1 MDTNSCI
8 IRGGT
13 VVCAD
18 RVLPDCD
25 VVVIDGRIAAIEPV
39 GASDFDAQPDAT
51 MGVLPVVDARGAYVV
66 PGLIDIHS
74 DYVENVA
81 SPRPSVVMDL
91 STSLYKADRE
101 LVSHGVTTIFHSLS
115 VYGAHVFD
123 HKPIRDFGNVS
134 ALIDRVAALR
144 AGEERDHLIRH
155 RLHMRV
161 ELDSVDLYD
170 DIESFLRSGKVDLV
184 SFMDHTP
191 GQGQYRDLLV
201 FGDTL
206 KGYRDVSD
214 EDVRDI
220 VRQQQESQ
228 KLTYAQIT
236 ALAAVARERGVSIA
250 SHDDDS
256 EDKLAFM
263 DGLEATISEFP
274 ISLDIARA
282 ARARGMHTI
291 AGAPNVML
299 GHSHSGN
306 LSAREAVQAGAI
318 DVLCSDYYPAAL
330 LDAVF
335 TLRDQCGLD
344 IAKAFALVTINPAKA
359 AGIADEVGSIAVGK
373 RADVLLVR
381 EISCGEGEG
390 SGEHPGARPDGRT
403 ARTMPVVTRAFV
415 GGRSVFRSHYPD
427 QPRGYGRDTE
437 QLVSLDQLTRPSGQ
451 GGVAWRSSKSTA
463 CPNLPAPSREAGSVQ
478 GCQTSTRHRTGQFV
492 GITGRSGSGKS
503 TILRCIWRTNLPER
517 GRILYDSQ
525 RFGML
530 DLAQATQRQMLY
542 LRAYELGYV
551 SQFLNALPRQTAYDI
566 VLKSALEAYG
576 ADERSRAEEETE
588 RMLRHFDLDEGL
600 WELYPRTFSGGEKLR
615 LNIAAAM
622 IKRPRLLLLDEP
634 TASLDNASKLKV
646 RSLIEQLK
654 AEGTTMLGIFHDL
667 EFMEGLCDHEF
678 NMQEGMMA

>member
-236 ALAAVARERGVSIA
+236 ALASVARERGVSIA

-274 ISLDIARA
+274 ISLDIART

-381 EISCGEGEG
+381 EISCGEG
-390 SGEHPGARPDGRT
+390 SGEHPVAGPDSRV

-437 QLVSLDQLTRPSGQ
+437 QLVSLDQLSRP
-451 GGVAWRSSKSTA
+451 
-463 CPNLPAPSREAGSVQ
+463 
-478 GCQTSTRHRTGQFV
+478 
-492 GITGRSGSGKS
+492 
-503 TILRCIWRTNLPER
+503 
-517 GRILYDSQ
+517 
-525 RFGML
+525 
-530 DLAQATQRQMLY
+530 LA
-542 LRAYELGYV
+542 
-551 SQFLNALPRQTAYDI
+551 
-566 VLKSALEAYG
+566 
-576 ADERSRAEEETE
+576 
-588 RMLRHFDLDEGL
+588 
-600 WELYPRTFSGGEKLR
+600 
-615 LNIAAAM
+615 
-622 IKRPRLLLLDEP
+622 
-634 TASLDNASKLKV
+634 
-646 RSLIEQLK
+646 K
-654 AEGTTMLGIFHDL
+654 AV
-667 EFMEGLCDHEF
+667 
-678 NMQEGMMA
+678 

>member
-39 GASDFDAQPDAT
+39 GASDFDARPDAT

-236 ALAAVARERGVSIA
+236 ALASVARERGVSIA

-381 EISCGEGEG
+381 EISCGEG
-390 SGEHPGARPDGRT
+390 SGEHPVAGPDSRV

-437 QLVSLDQLTRPSGQ
+437 QLVSLDQLSRP
-451 GGVAWRSSKSTA
+451 
-463 CPNLPAPSREAGSVQ
+463 
-478 GCQTSTRHRTGQFV
+478 
-492 GITGRSGSGKS
+492 
-503 TILRCIWRTNLPER
+503 
-517 GRILYDSQ
+517 
-525 RFGML
+525 
-530 DLAQATQRQMLY
+530 LA
-542 LRAYELGYV
+542 
-551 SQFLNALPRQTAYDI
+551 
-566 VLKSALEAYG
+566 
-576 ADERSRAEEETE
+576 
-588 RMLRHFDLDEGL
+588 
-600 WELYPRTFSGGEKLR
+600 
-615 LNIAAAM
+615 
-622 IKRPRLLLLDEP
+622 
-634 TASLDNASKLKV
+634 
-646 RSLIEQLK
+646 K
-654 AEGTTMLGIFHDL
+654 AV
-667 EFMEGLCDHEF
+667 
-678 NMQEGMMA
+678 

>member
-1 MDTNSCI
+1 MDTDSCI

-51 MGVLPVVDARGAYVV
+51 MGVLPVVDARGAYVA

-381 EISCGEGEG
+381 EISCGEG
-390 SGEHPGARPDGRT
+390 SGEHPVAGPDSRV

-415 GGRSVFRSHYPD
+415 GGRSVFRWHYPD

-437 QLVSLDQLTRPSGQ
+437 QLVSLDQLSRP
-451 GGVAWRSSKSTA
+451 
-463 CPNLPAPSREAGSVQ
+463 
-478 GCQTSTRHRTGQFV
+478 
-492 GITGRSGSGKS
+492 
-503 TILRCIWRTNLPER
+503 
-517 GRILYDSQ
+517 
-525 RFGML
+525 
-530 DLAQATQRQMLY
+530 LA
-542 LRAYELGYV
+542 
-551 SQFLNALPRQTAYDI
+551 
-566 VLKSALEAYG
+566 
-576 ADERSRAEEETE
+576 
-588 RMLRHFDLDEGL
+588 
-600 WELYPRTFSGGEKLR
+600 
-615 LNIAAAM
+615 
-622 IKRPRLLLLDEP
+622 
-634 TASLDNASKLKV
+634 
-646 RSLIEQLK
+646 K
-654 AEGTTMLGIFHDL
+654 AV
-667 EFMEGLCDHEF
+667 
-678 NMQEGMMA
+678 

>member
-236 ALAAVARERGVSIA
+236 ALASVARERGVSIA

-373 RADVLLVR
+373 RVDVLLVR
-381 EISCGEGEG
+381 EISCGEG
-390 SGEHPGARPDGRT
+390 SGEHPVAGPDSRV

-437 QLVSLDQLTRPSGQ
+437 QLVSLDQLSRP
-451 GGVAWRSSKSTA
+451 
-463 CPNLPAPSREAGSVQ
+463 
-478 GCQTSTRHRTGQFV
+478 
-492 GITGRSGSGKS
+492 
-503 TILRCIWRTNLPER
+503 
-517 GRILYDSQ
+517 
-525 RFGML
+525 
-530 DLAQATQRQMLY
+530 LA
-542 LRAYELGYV
+542 
-551 SQFLNALPRQTAYDI
+551 
-566 VLKSALEAYG
+566 
-576 ADERSRAEEETE
+576 
-588 RMLRHFDLDEGL
+588 
-600 WELYPRTFSGGEKLR
+600 
-615 LNIAAAM
+615 
-622 IKRPRLLLLDEP
+622 
-634 TASLDNASKLKV
+634 
-646 RSLIEQLK
+646 K
-654 AEGTTMLGIFHDL
+654 AV
-667 EFMEGLCDHEF
+667 
-678 NMQEGMMA
+678 

>member
-1 MDTNSCI
+1 MDTDSCI

-236 ALAAVARERGVSIA
+236 ALASVARERGVSIA

-381 EISCGEGEG
+381 EISCGEG
-390 SGEHPGARPDGRT
+390 SGEHPVAGPDSRV

-437 QLVSLDQLTRPSGQ
+437 QLVSLDQLSRP
-451 GGVAWRSSKSTA
+451 
-463 CPNLPAPSREAGSVQ
+463 
-478 GCQTSTRHRTGQFV
+478 
-492 GITGRSGSGKS
+492 
-503 TILRCIWRTNLPER
+503 
-517 GRILYDSQ
+517 
-525 RFGML
+525 
-530 DLAQATQRQMLY
+530 LA
-542 LRAYELGYV
+542 
-551 SQFLNALPRQTAYDI
+551 
-566 VLKSALEAYG
+566 
-576 ADERSRAEEETE
+576 
-588 RMLRHFDLDEGL
+588 
-600 WELYPRTFSGGEKLR
+600 
-615 LNIAAAM
+615 
-622 IKRPRLLLLDEP
+622 
-634 TASLDNASKLKV
+634 
-646 RSLIEQLK
+646 K
-654 AEGTTMLGIFHDL
+654 AV
-667 EFMEGLCDHEF
+667 
-678 NMQEGMMA
+678 

>member
-206 KGYRDVSD
+206 KGYSDVSD

-299 GHSHSGN
+299 GHSST
-306 LSAREAVQAGAI
+306 SRRR
-318 DVLCSDYYPAAL
+318 SRWSPS
-330 LDAVF
+330 
-335 TLRDQCGLD
+335 TRRR
-344 IAKAFALVTINPAKA
+344 P
-359 AGIADEVGSIAVGK
+359 
-373 RADVLLVR
+373 RA
-381 EISCGEGEG
+381 S
-390 SGEHPGARPDGRT
+390 P
-403 ARTMPVVTRAFV
+403 TR
-415 GGRSVFRSHYPD
+415 
-427 QPRGYGRDTE
+427 
-437 QLVSLDQLTRPSGQ
+437 
-451 GGVAWRSSKSTA
+451 W
-463 CPNLPAPSREAGSVQ
+463 APSRWASAPT
-478 GCQTSTRHRTGQFV
+478 CCWCARSPAAKARARASTRA
-492 GITGRSGSGKS
+492 
-503 TILRCIWRTNLPER
+503 R
-517 GRILYDSQ
+517 GRTV
-525 RFGML
+525 
-530 DLAQATQRQMLY
+530 A
-542 LRAYELGYV
+542 LRARC
-551 SQFLNALPRQTAYDI
+551 PW
-566 VLKSALEAYG
+566 
-576 ADERSRAEEETE
+576 SRA
-588 RMLRHFDLDEGL
+588 RS
-600 WELYPRTFSGGEKLR
+600 W
-615 LNIAAAM
+615 AAARCSART
-622 IKRPRLLLLDEP
+622 IP
-634 TASLDNASKLKV
+634 TSRAATDATPSSSS
-646 RSLIEQLK
+646 RS
-654 AEGTTMLGIFHDL
+654 TS
-667 EFMEGLCDHEF
+667 
-678 NMQEGMMA
+678 

>member
-39 GASDFDAQPDAT
+39 GASDCDAQPDAT

-381 EISCGEGEG
+381 EISCGEG
-390 SGEHPGARPDGRT
+390 SGEHPVAGPDSRV

-437 QLVSLDQLTRPSGQ
+437 QLVSLDQLSRPL
-451 GGVAWRSSKSTA
+451 A
-463 CPNLPAPSREAGSVQ
+463 EAV
-478 GCQTSTRHRTGQFV
+478 
-492 GITGRSGSGKS
+492 
-503 TILRCIWRTNLPER
+503 
-517 GRILYDSQ
+517 
-525 RFGML
+525 
-530 DLAQATQRQMLY
+530 
-542 LRAYELGYV
+542 
-551 SQFLNALPRQTAYDI
+551 
-566 VLKSALEAYG
+566 
-576 ADERSRAEEETE
+576 
-588 RMLRHFDLDEGL
+588 
-600 WELYPRTFSGGEKLR
+600 
-615 LNIAAAM
+615 
-622 IKRPRLLLLDEP
+622 
-634 TASLDNASKLKV
+634 
-646 RSLIEQLK
+646 
-654 AEGTTMLGIFHDL
+654 
-667 EFMEGLCDHEF
+667 
-678 NMQEGMMA
+678 

>member
-236 ALAAVARERGVSIA
+236 ALASVARERGVSIA

-291 AGAPNVML
+291 A
-299 GHSHSGN
+299 GN

-381 EISCGEGEG
+381 EISCGEG
-390 SGEHPGARPDGRT
+390 SGEHPVAGPDSRV

-437 QLVSLDQLTRPSGQ
+437 QLVSLDQLSRP
-451 GGVAWRSSKSTA
+451 
-463 CPNLPAPSREAGSVQ
+463 
-478 GCQTSTRHRTGQFV
+478 
-492 GITGRSGSGKS
+492 
-503 TILRCIWRTNLPER
+503 
-517 GRILYDSQ
+517 
-525 RFGML
+525 
-530 DLAQATQRQMLY
+530 LA
-542 LRAYELGYV
+542 
-551 SQFLNALPRQTAYDI
+551 
-566 VLKSALEAYG
+566 
-576 ADERSRAEEETE
+576 
-588 RMLRHFDLDEGL
+588 
-600 WELYPRTFSGGEKLR
+600 
-615 LNIAAAM
+615 
-622 IKRPRLLLLDEP
+622 
-634 TASLDNASKLKV
+634 
-646 RSLIEQLK
+646 K
-654 AEGTTMLGIFHDL
+654 AV
-667 EFMEGLCDHEF
+667 
-678 NMQEGMMA
+678 

>member
-236 ALAAVARERGVSIA
+236 ALASVARERGVSIA

-359 AGIADEVGSIAVGK
+359 AGMADEVGSIAVGK

-381 EISCGEGEG
+381 EISCGEG
-390 SGEHPGARPDGRT
+390 SGEHPVAGPDSRV

-437 QLVSLDQLTRPSGQ
+437 QLVSLDQLSRP
-451 GGVAWRSSKSTA
+451 
-463 CPNLPAPSREAGSVQ
+463 
-478 GCQTSTRHRTGQFV
+478 
-492 GITGRSGSGKS
+492 
-503 TILRCIWRTNLPER
+503 
-517 GRILYDSQ
+517 
-525 RFGML
+525 
-530 DLAQATQRQMLY
+530 LA
-542 LRAYELGYV
+542 
-551 SQFLNALPRQTAYDI
+551 
-566 VLKSALEAYG
+566 
-576 ADERSRAEEETE
+576 
-588 RMLRHFDLDEGL
+588 
-600 WELYPRTFSGGEKLR
+600 
-615 LNIAAAM
+615 
-622 IKRPRLLLLDEP
+622 
-634 TASLDNASKLKV
+634 
-646 RSLIEQLK
+646 K
-654 AEGTTMLGIFHDL
+654 AV
-667 EFMEGLCDHEF
+667 
-678 NMQEGMMA
+678 

>member
-236 ALAAVARERGVSIA
+236 ALASVARERGVSIA

-381 EISCGEGEG
+381 EISCGEG
-390 SGEHPGARPDGRT
+390 SGEHPVAGPDSRV

-427 QPRGYGRDTE
+427 QPCGYGRDTE
-437 QLVSLDQLTRPSGQ
+437 QLVSLDQLSRP
-451 GGVAWRSSKSTA
+451 
-463 CPNLPAPSREAGSVQ
+463 
-478 GCQTSTRHRTGQFV
+478 
-492 GITGRSGSGKS
+492 
-503 TILRCIWRTNLPER
+503 
-517 GRILYDSQ
+517 
-525 RFGML
+525 
-530 DLAQATQRQMLY
+530 LA
-542 LRAYELGYV
+542 
-551 SQFLNALPRQTAYDI
+551 
-566 VLKSALEAYG
+566 
-576 ADERSRAEEETE
+576 
-588 RMLRHFDLDEGL
+588 
-600 WELYPRTFSGGEKLR
+600 
-615 LNIAAAM
+615 
-622 IKRPRLLLLDEP
+622 
-634 TASLDNASKLKV
+634 
-646 RSLIEQLK
+646 K
-654 AEGTTMLGIFHDL
+654 AV
-667 EFMEGLCDHEF
+667 
-678 NMQEGMMA
+678 

>member
-236 ALAAVARERGVSIA
+236 ALAAAARERGVSIA

-381 EISCGEGEG
+381 EISCGEG
-390 SGEHPGARPDGRT
+390 SGEHPVAGPDSRV

-437 QLVSLDQLTRPSGQ
+437 QLVSLDQLSRP
-451 GGVAWRSSKSTA
+451 
-463 CPNLPAPSREAGSVQ
+463 
-478 GCQTSTRHRTGQFV
+478 
-492 GITGRSGSGKS
+492 
-503 TILRCIWRTNLPER
+503 
-517 GRILYDSQ
+517 
-525 RFGML
+525 
-530 DLAQATQRQMLY
+530 LA
-542 LRAYELGYV
+542 
-551 SQFLNALPRQTAYDI
+551 
-566 VLKSALEAYG
+566 
-576 ADERSRAEEETE
+576 
-588 RMLRHFDLDEGL
+588 
-600 WELYPRTFSGGEKLR
+600 
-615 LNIAAAM
+615 
-622 IKRPRLLLLDEP
+622 
-634 TASLDNASKLKV
+634 
-646 RSLIEQLK
+646 K
-654 AEGTTMLGIFHDL
+654 AV
-667 EFMEGLCDHEF
+667 
-678 NMQEGMMA
+678 

>member
-236 ALAAVARERGVSIA
+236 ALASVARERGVSIA

-381 EISCGEGEG
+381 EISCGEG
-390 SGEHPGARPDGRT
+390 SGEHPVAGPDSRV

-437 QLVSLDQLTRPSGQ
+437 QLVSLDQLSRP
-451 GGVAWRSSKSTA
+451 
-463 CPNLPAPSREAGSVQ
+463 
-478 GCQTSTRHRTGQFV
+478 
-492 GITGRSGSGKS
+492 
-503 TILRCIWRTNLPER
+503 
-517 GRILYDSQ
+517 
-525 RFGML
+525 
-530 DLAQATQRQMLY
+530 LA
-542 LRAYELGYV
+542 
-551 SQFLNALPRQTAYDI
+551 
-566 VLKSALEAYG
+566 
-576 ADERSRAEEETE
+576 
-588 RMLRHFDLDEGL
+588 
-600 WELYPRTFSGGEKLR
+600 
-615 LNIAAAM
+615 
-622 IKRPRLLLLDEP
+622 
-634 TASLDNASKLKV
+634 
-646 RSLIEQLK
+646 K
-654 AEGTTMLGIFHDL
+654 AV
-667 EFMEGLCDHEF
+667 
-678 NMQEGMMA
+678 

>member
-101 LVSHGVTTIFHSLS
+101 LVSHGVTTIFPSLS

-236 ALAAVARERGVSIA
+236 ALASVARERGVSIA

-381 EISCGEGEG
+381 EISCGEG
-390 SGEHPGARPDGRT
+390 SGEHPVAGPDSRV

-437 QLVSLDQLTRPSGQ
+437 QLVSLDQLSRP
-451 GGVAWRSSKSTA
+451 
-463 CPNLPAPSREAGSVQ
+463 
-478 GCQTSTRHRTGQFV
+478 
-492 GITGRSGSGKS
+492 
-503 TILRCIWRTNLPER
+503 
-517 GRILYDSQ
+517 
-525 RFGML
+525 
-530 DLAQATQRQMLY
+530 LA
-542 LRAYELGYV
+542 
-551 SQFLNALPRQTAYDI
+551 
-566 VLKSALEAYG
+566 
-576 ADERSRAEEETE
+576 
-588 RMLRHFDLDEGL
+588 
-600 WELYPRTFSGGEKLR
+600 
-615 LNIAAAM
+615 
-622 IKRPRLLLLDEP
+622 
-634 TASLDNASKLKV
+634 
-646 RSLIEQLK
+646 K
-654 AEGTTMLGIFHDL
+654 AV
-667 EFMEGLCDHEF
+667 
-678 NMQEGMMA
+678 

>member
-191 GQGQYRDLLV
+191 GQGQYRYLLV

-381 EISCGEGEG
+381 EISCGEGES
-390 SGEHPGARPDGRT
+390 SGEHPVAGPDSRV

-437 QLVSLDQLTRPSGQ
+437 QLVSLDQLSRP
-451 GGVAWRSSKSTA
+451 
-463 CPNLPAPSREAGSVQ
+463 
-478 GCQTSTRHRTGQFV
+478 
-492 GITGRSGSGKS
+492 
-503 TILRCIWRTNLPER
+503 
-517 GRILYDSQ
+517 
-525 RFGML
+525 
-530 DLAQATQRQMLY
+530 LA
-542 LRAYELGYV
+542 
-551 SQFLNALPRQTAYDI
+551 
-566 VLKSALEAYG
+566 
-576 ADERSRAEEETE
+576 
-588 RMLRHFDLDEGL
+588 
-600 WELYPRTFSGGEKLR
+600 
-615 LNIAAAM
+615 
-622 IKRPRLLLLDEP
+622 
-634 TASLDNASKLKV
+634 
-646 RSLIEQLK
+646 K
-654 AEGTTMLGIFHDL
+654 AV
-667 EFMEGLCDHEF
+667 
-678 NMQEGMMA
+678 

>member
-18 RVLPDCD
+18 RALPDCD
-25 VVVIDGRIAAIEPV
+25 VVVIDGRIASIEPV
-39 GASDFDAQPDAT
+39 GSSDFDAQPDAT

-123 HKPIRDFGNVS
+123 HKPIRNFGNVS
-134 ALIDRVAALR
+134 ALIDRVAGLR
-144 AGEERDHLIRH
+144 EGEERDHLIRH

-170 DIESFLRSGKVDLV
+170 DIEGFLRSGKVDLV

-214 EDVRDI
+214 EEVRAI
-220 VRQQQESQ
+220 VRQQQESE

-236 ALAAVARERGVSIA
+236 ALASVARERGVSIA

-381 EISCGEGEG
+381 EISCGSCG
-390 SGEHPGARPDGRT
+390 SSCDGA

-427 QPRGYGRDTE
+427 QPCGYGRDTE
-437 QLVSLDQLTRPSGQ
+437 QLVSL
-451 GGVAWRSSKSTA
+451 
-463 CPNLPAPSREAGSVQ
+463 
-478 GCQTSTRHRTGQFV
+478 
-492 GITGRSGSGKS
+492 
-503 TILRCIWRTNLPER
+503 
-517 GRILYDSQ
+517 
-525 RFGML
+525 
-530 DLAQATQRQMLY
+530 
-542 LRAYELGYV
+542 
-551 SQFLNALPRQTAYDI
+551 
-566 VLKSALEAYG
+566 
-576 ADERSRAEEETE
+576 
-588 RMLRHFDLDEGL
+588 
-600 WELYPRTFSGGEKLR
+600 
-615 LNIAAAM
+615 
-622 IKRPRLLLLDEP
+622 
-634 TASLDNASKLKV
+634 
-646 RSLIEQLK
+646 EQLSRPLVE
-654 AEGTTMLGIFHDL
+654 AV
-667 EFMEGLCDHEF
+667 
-678 NMQEGMMA
+678 

>member
-1 MDTNSCI
+1 M
-8 IRGGT
+8 
-13 VVCAD
+13 
-18 RVLPDCD
+18 
-25 VVVIDGRIAAIEPV
+25 
-39 GASDFDAQPDAT
+39 
-51 MGVLPVVDARGAYVV
+51 
-66 PGLIDIHS
+66 
-74 DYVENVA
+74 
-81 SPRPSVVMDL
+81 
-91 STSLYKADRE
+91 
-101 LVSHGVTTIFHSLS
+101 
-115 VYGAHVFD
+115 
-123 HKPIRDFGNVS
+123 
-134 ALIDRVAALR
+134 
-144 AGEERDHLIRH
+144 
-155 RLHMRV
+155 
-161 ELDSVDLYD
+161 
-170 DIESFLRSGKVDLV
+170 
-184 SFMDHTP
+184 
-191 GQGQYRDLLV
+191 

-359 AGIADEVGSIAVGK
+359 AGIADEVGSLAVGK

-390 SGEHPGARPDGRT
+390 SGEHPGARPDGRV

-437 QLVSLDQLTRPSGQ
+437 QLVSLDQLTRP
-451 GGVAWRSSKSTA
+451 
-463 CPNLPAPSREAGSVQ
+463 
-478 GCQTSTRHRTGQFV
+478 
-492 GITGRSGSGKS
+492 
-503 TILRCIWRTNLPER
+503 
-517 GRILYDSQ
+517 
-525 RFGML
+525 
-530 DLAQATQRQMLY
+530 LA
-542 LRAYELGYV
+542 
-551 SQFLNALPRQTAYDI
+551 
-566 VLKSALEAYG
+566 
-576 ADERSRAEEETE
+576 
-588 RMLRHFDLDEGL
+588 
-600 WELYPRTFSGGEKLR
+600 
-615 LNIAAAM
+615 
-622 IKRPRLLLLDEP
+622 
-634 TASLDNASKLKV
+634 
-646 RSLIEQLK
+646 K
-654 AEGTTMLGIFHDL
+654 AV
-667 EFMEGLCDHEF
+667 
-678 NMQEGMMA
+678 

>member
-1 MDTNSCI
+1 MDNNSCI

-25 VVVIDGRIAAIEPV
+25 VVIIDGRIAALEPA
-39 GASDFDAQPDAT
+39 GTDFDAQPDAAK
-51 MGVLPVVDARGAYVV
+51 GVLPVVDARGAYVA

-115 VYGAHVFD
+115 VYGAFIFD
-123 HKPIRDFGNVS
+123 HKPIRDFSNVS
-134 ALIDRVAALR
+134 ALINQVAALR
-144 AGEERDHLIRH
+144 GGEERDHLIRH

-170 DIESFLRSGKVDLV
+170 DIEEFLRSGKVDLV

-191 GQGQYRDLLV
+191 GQGQYRDLLL

-206 KGYRDVSD
+206 KGYRDVTDD
-214 EDVRDI
+214 EVREI

-228 KLTYAQIT
+228 KLSYAQIT
-236 ALAAVARERGVSIA
+236 ALASVARERGVSIA

-256 EDKLAFM
+256 EEKLAFM

-291 AGAPNVML
+291 AGAPNVLL

-306 LSAREAVQAGAI
+306 LSAREGVEAGAI

-335 TLRDQCGLD
+335 TLRDACGLD

-381 EISCGEGEG
+381 EISCGSCEG
-390 SGEHPGARPDGRT
+390 A

-415 GGRSVFRSHYPD
+415 GGHSVFRSHYPD
-427 QPRGYGRDTE
+427 QPCGYGRDRDE
-437 QLVSLDQLTRPSGQ
+437 HAQVERAADPN
-451 GGVAWRSSKSTA
+451 TA
-463 CPNLPAPSREAGSVQ
+463 
-478 GCQTSTRHRTGQFV
+478 
-492 GITGRSGSGKS
+492 
-503 TILRCIWRTNLPER
+503 
-517 GRILYDSQ
+517 
-525 RFGML
+525 
-530 DLAQATQRQMLY
+530 
-542 LRAYELGYV
+542 
-551 SQFLNALPRQTAYDI
+551 
-566 VLKSALEAYG
+566 
-576 ADERSRAEEETE
+576 
-588 RMLRHFDLDEGL
+588 
-600 WELYPRTFSGGEKLR
+600 
-615 LNIAAAM
+615 
-622 IKRPRLLLLDEP
+622 
-634 TASLDNASKLKV
+634 
-646 RSLIEQLK
+646 K
-654 AEGTTMLGIFHDL
+654 AV
-667 EFMEGLCDHEF
+667 
-678 NMQEGMMA
+678 

>member
-1 MDTNSCI
+1 MDNNSCI

-236 ALAAVARERGVSIA
+236 ALASVARERGVSIA

-381 EISCGEGEG
+381 EISCGEG
-390 SGEHPGARPDGRT
+390 SGEHPVAGPDSRV

-437 QLVSLDQLTRPSGQ
+437 QLVSLDQLSRP
-451 GGVAWRSSKSTA
+451 
-463 CPNLPAPSREAGSVQ
+463 
-478 GCQTSTRHRTGQFV
+478 
-492 GITGRSGSGKS
+492 
-503 TILRCIWRTNLPER
+503 
-517 GRILYDSQ
+517 
-525 RFGML
+525 
-530 DLAQATQRQMLY
+530 LA
-542 LRAYELGYV
+542 
-551 SQFLNALPRQTAYDI
+551 
-566 VLKSALEAYG
+566 
-576 ADERSRAEEETE
+576 
-588 RMLRHFDLDEGL
+588 
-600 WELYPRTFSGGEKLR
+600 
-615 LNIAAAM
+615 
-622 IKRPRLLLLDEP
+622 
-634 TASLDNASKLKV
+634 
-646 RSLIEQLK
+646 K
-654 AEGTTMLGIFHDL
+654 AV
-667 EFMEGLCDHEF
+667 
-678 NMQEGMMA
+678 

>member
-299 GHSHSGN
+299 GPQPLGQPQR
-306 LSAREAVQAGAI
+306 ARGRAGRRHRRVVQRLLPGGAAGRGVHAARPVRARHREGVRAGHHQPGEGRGHRRRGGLHRGGQARRRAAGAR
-318 DVLCSDYYPAAL
+318 DLLRRRRRLGRAPGCEAGRSHRAHDARGHARVRGRSLGVPLALSRPAAR
-330 LDAVF
+330 
-335 TLRDQCGLD
+335 LR
-344 IAKAFALVTINPAKA
+344 TRHRA
-359 AGIADEVGSIAVGK
+359 A
-373 RADVLLVR
+373 RL
-381 EISCGEGEG
+381 
-390 SGEHPGARPDGRT
+390 ARPAD
-403 ARTMPVVTRAFV
+403 P
-415 GGRSVFRSHYPD
+415 
-427 QPRGYGRDTE
+427 
-437 QLVSLDQLTRPSGQ
+437 PSGQ

-463 CPNLPAPSREAGSVQ
+463 CPKPSCS
-478 GCQTSTRHRTGQFV
+478 
-492 GITGRSGSGKS
+492 
-503 TILRCIWRTNLPER
+503 
-517 GRILYDSQ
+517 
-525 RFGML
+525 
-530 DLAQATQRQMLY
+530 
-542 LRAYELGYV
+542 
-551 SQFLNALPRQTAYDI
+551 
-566 VLKSALEAYG
+566 
-576 ADERSRAEEETE
+576 
-588 RMLRHFDLDEGL
+588 
-600 WELYPRTFSGGEKLR
+600 
-615 LNIAAAM
+615 IA
-622 IKRPRLLLLDEP
+622 
-634 TASLDNASKLKV
+634 
-646 RSLIEQLK
+646 
-654 AEGTTMLGIFHDL
+654 
-667 EFMEGLCDHEF
+667 
-678 NMQEGMMA
+678 

>member
-236 ALAAVARERGVSIA
+236 ALASVARERGVSIA

-381 EISCGEGEG
+381 EISCGEG
-390 SGEHPGARPDGRT
+390 SGEHPVAGPDSRV

-427 QPRGYGRDTE
+427 QPRGYGRDTV
-437 QLVSLDQLTRPSGQ
+437 QLVSLDQLSRP
-451 GGVAWRSSKSTA
+451 
-463 CPNLPAPSREAGSVQ
+463 
-478 GCQTSTRHRTGQFV
+478 
-492 GITGRSGSGKS
+492 
-503 TILRCIWRTNLPER
+503 
-517 GRILYDSQ
+517 
-525 RFGML
+525 
-530 DLAQATQRQMLY
+530 LA
-542 LRAYELGYV
+542 
-551 SQFLNALPRQTAYDI
+551 
-566 VLKSALEAYG
+566 
-576 ADERSRAEEETE
+576 
-588 RMLRHFDLDEGL
+588 
-600 WELYPRTFSGGEKLR
+600 
-615 LNIAAAM
+615 
-622 IKRPRLLLLDEP
+622 
-634 TASLDNASKLKV
+634 
-646 RSLIEQLK
+646 K
-654 AEGTTMLGIFHDL
+654 AV
-667 EFMEGLCDHEF
+667 
-678 NMQEGMMA
+678 

>member
-1 MDTNSCI
+1 MDTDSCI

-381 EISCGEGEG
+381 EISCGEG
-390 SGEHPGARPDGRT
+390 SGEHPVAGPDSRV

-437 QLVSLDQLTRPSGQ
+437 QLVSLDQLSRP
-451 GGVAWRSSKSTA
+451 
-463 CPNLPAPSREAGSVQ
+463 
-478 GCQTSTRHRTGQFV
+478 
-492 GITGRSGSGKS
+492 
-503 TILRCIWRTNLPER
+503 
-517 GRILYDSQ
+517 
-525 RFGML
+525 
-530 DLAQATQRQMLY
+530 LA
-542 LRAYELGYV
+542 
-551 SQFLNALPRQTAYDI
+551 
-566 VLKSALEAYG
+566 
-576 ADERSRAEEETE
+576 
-588 RMLRHFDLDEGL
+588 
-600 WELYPRTFSGGEKLR
+600 
-615 LNIAAAM
+615 
-622 IKRPRLLLLDEP
+622 
-634 TASLDNASKLKV
+634 
-646 RSLIEQLK
+646 K
-654 AEGTTMLGIFHDL
+654 AV
-667 EFMEGLCDHEF
+667 
-678 NMQEGMMA
+678 

>member
-1 MDTNSCI
+1 MDTDSCI

-51 MGVLPVVDARGAYVV
+51 MGVLPVVDARGAYVA

-306 LSAREAVQAGAI
+306 LSARGRAGRRHRRAVQRLLPGGAAGRGVHAARSVRARHRESVRAGHYQPGEGRGHRRRGGLHRGGQARRRAAGAR
-318 DVLCSDYYPAAL
+318 DLLRRRRRLGRAPGRKAGRSRRAHDARGHARVRGRPLGVPLALSRPAAR
-330 LDAVF
+330 
-335 TLRDQCGLD
+335 LR
-344 IAKAFALVTINPAKA
+344 ARHRA
-359 AGIADEVGSIAVGK
+359 A
-373 RADVLLVR
+373 RL
-381 EISCGEGEG
+381 
-390 SGEHPGARPDGRT
+390 ARPAD
-403 ARTMPVVTRAFV
+403 P
-415 GGRSVFRSHYPD
+415 
-427 QPRGYGRDTE
+427 
-437 QLVSLDQLTRPSGQ
+437 PSGQ
-451 GGVAWRSSKSTA
+451 GGVAWRSSESTA
-463 CPNLPAPSREAGSVQ
+463 CPKPSCS
-478 GCQTSTRHRTGQFV
+478 
-492 GITGRSGSGKS
+492 
-503 TILRCIWRTNLPER
+503 
-517 GRILYDSQ
+517 
-525 RFGML
+525 
-530 DLAQATQRQMLY
+530 
-542 LRAYELGYV
+542 
-551 SQFLNALPRQTAYDI
+551 
-566 VLKSALEAYG
+566 
-576 ADERSRAEEETE
+576 
-588 RMLRHFDLDEGL
+588 
-600 WELYPRTFSGGEKLR
+600 
-615 LNIAAAM
+615 IA
-622 IKRPRLLLLDEP
+622 
-634 TASLDNASKLKV
+634 
-646 RSLIEQLK
+646 
-654 AEGTTMLGIFHDL
+654 
-667 EFMEGLCDHEF
+667 
-678 NMQEGMMA
+678 

>member
-381 EISCGEGEG
+381 EISCGEG
-390 SGEHPGARPDGRT
+390 SGEHPAAGPDSRV

-437 QLVSLDQLTRPSGQ
+437 QLVSLDQLSRP
-451 GGVAWRSSKSTA
+451 
-463 CPNLPAPSREAGSVQ
+463 
-478 GCQTSTRHRTGQFV
+478 
-492 GITGRSGSGKS
+492 
-503 TILRCIWRTNLPER
+503 
-517 GRILYDSQ
+517 
-525 RFGML
+525 
-530 DLAQATQRQMLY
+530 LA
-542 LRAYELGYV
+542 
-551 SQFLNALPRQTAYDI
+551 
-566 VLKSALEAYG
+566 
-576 ADERSRAEEETE
+576 
-588 RMLRHFDLDEGL
+588 
-600 WELYPRTFSGGEKLR
+600 
-615 LNIAAAM
+615 
-622 IKRPRLLLLDEP
+622 
-634 TASLDNASKLKV
+634 
-646 RSLIEQLK
+646 K
-654 AEGTTMLGIFHDL
+654 AV
-667 EFMEGLCDHEF
+667 
-678 NMQEGMMA
+678 

>member
-25 VVVIDGRIAAIEPV
+25 VMVIDGRIAAIEPV

-201 FGDTL
+201 FGDAL

-236 ALAAVARERGVSIA
+236 ALASVARERGVSIA

-381 EISCGEGEG
+381 EISCGEG
-390 SGEHPGARPDGRT
+390 SGEHPVAGPDSRV

-437 QLVSLDQLTRPSGQ
+437 QLVSLDQLSRP
-451 GGVAWRSSKSTA
+451 
-463 CPNLPAPSREAGSVQ
+463 
-478 GCQTSTRHRTGQFV
+478 
-492 GITGRSGSGKS
+492 
-503 TILRCIWRTNLPER
+503 
-517 GRILYDSQ
+517 
-525 RFGML
+525 
-530 DLAQATQRQMLY
+530 LA
-542 LRAYELGYV
+542 
-551 SQFLNALPRQTAYDI
+551 
-566 VLKSALEAYG
+566 
-576 ADERSRAEEETE
+576 
-588 RMLRHFDLDEGL
+588 
-600 WELYPRTFSGGEKLR
+600 
-615 LNIAAAM
+615 
-622 IKRPRLLLLDEP
+622 
-634 TASLDNASKLKV
+634 
-646 RSLIEQLK
+646 K
-654 AEGTTMLGIFHDL
+654 AV
-667 EFMEGLCDHEF
+667 
-678 NMQEGMMA
+678 

>member
-344 IAKAFALVTINPAKA
+344 IAKAFVLVTINPAKA

-381 EISCGEGEG
+381 EISCGEGES
-390 SGEHPGARPDGRT
+390 SGEHPGARPDGR
-403 ARTMPVVTRAFV
+403 ARAHDARGHARVRGRPLGVPLALSRPAARLRTRHRAA
-415 GGRSVFRSHYPD
+415 RLARPAD
-427 QPRGYGRDTE
+427 P
-437 QLVSLDQLTRPSGQ
+437 PSGQ
-451 GGVAWRSSKSTA
+451 GGVAWRSSESTA
-463 CPNLPAPSREAGSVQ
+463 CPKPSCS
-478 GCQTSTRHRTGQFV
+478 
-492 GITGRSGSGKS
+492 
-503 TILRCIWRTNLPER
+503 
-517 GRILYDSQ
+517 
-525 RFGML
+525 
-530 DLAQATQRQMLY
+530 
-542 LRAYELGYV
+542 
-551 SQFLNALPRQTAYDI
+551 
-566 VLKSALEAYG
+566 
-576 ADERSRAEEETE
+576 
-588 RMLRHFDLDEGL
+588 
-600 WELYPRTFSGGEKLR
+600 
-615 LNIAAAM
+615 IA
-622 IKRPRLLLLDEP
+622 
-634 TASLDNASKLKV
+634 
-646 RSLIEQLK
+646 
-654 AEGTTMLGIFHDL
+654 
-667 EFMEGLCDHEF
+667 
-678 NMQEGMMA
+678 

>member
-236 ALAAVARERGVSIA
+236 ALASVARERGVSIA

-381 EISCGEGEG
+381 EISCGEG
-390 SGEHPGARPDGRT
+390 SGEHPVAGPDSRV

-415 GGRSVFRSHYPD
+415 GGRSVFRSH
-427 QPRGYGRDTE
+427 
-437 QLVSLDQLTRPSGQ
+437 
-451 GGVAWRSSKSTA
+451 
-463 CPNLPAPSREAGSVQ
+463 
-478 GCQTSTRHRTGQFV
+478 
-492 GITGRSGSGKS
+492 
-503 TILRCIWRTNLPER
+503 
-517 GRILYDSQ
+517 
-525 RFGML
+525 
-530 DLAQATQRQMLY
+530 
-542 LRAYELGYV
+542 
-551 SQFLNALPRQTAYDI
+551 
-566 VLKSALEAYG
+566 
-576 ADERSRAEEETE
+576 
-588 RMLRHFDLDEGL
+588 
-600 WELYPRTFSGGEKLR
+600 
-615 LNIAAAM
+615 
-622 IKRPRLLLLDEP
+622 
-634 TASLDNASKLKV
+634 
-646 RSLIEQLK
+646 
-654 AEGTTMLGIFHDL
+654 
-667 EFMEGLCDHEF
+667 
-678 NMQEGMMA
+678 